1 MASNVD
7 SLSGSVMLVDS
18 GLNPRVFKSG
28 EQALEIPAIL
38 VKAKRPFGRRQR
50 RHFKDNPSV
59 TVMQTFPAEPGSM
72 KRGQWGVFCDSVKD
86 VFENAFQGYIP
97 TPFVK
102 GVKHRHKD

>member
-28 EQALEIPAIL
+28 EQALEIPATP
-38 VKAKRPFGRRQR
+38 VKAKRPFGQRWR

-59 TVMQTFPAEPGSM
+59 TVMQIFPAEPGSM
-72 KRGQWGVFCDSVKD
+72 KRRQRGGFCDSERAGLEKLD
-86 VFENAFQGYIP
+86 TGISGDAALQ
-97 TPFVK
+97 
-102 GVKHRHKD
+102 